1 MRLPPAR
8 CCRGREHQHPPAAY
22 LTCAVS
28 RRHNTLKQSNEELAD
43 LQRQHEQDHEDRR
56 LELAI
61 FGKTKRNE
69 ILNQNNDIAK
79 LQKIHEGKTSRV
91 TGLQNDVE
99 AHLR

>member
-1 MRLPPAR
+1 M
-8 CCRGREHQHPPAAY
+8 
-22 LTCAVS
+22 TCAVS